1 MTSSIANSGSPQHPS
16 AKGVDSLGKNEAP
29 DNGAAKS
36 SNSPSGSGAQSH
48 ASTAQVES
56 SSPESDFFDEAFYPL
71 RPGYTRRL
79 IKKKYPP
86 PEMWD
91 LNFDE
96 QEWMKK
102 AYGEKVIVVDMD
114 DVPDGW
120 ILVDGMS
127 SQNSRS
133 RR

>member
-1 MTSSIANSGSPQHPS
+1 MTPSLAESESPQHLS
-16 AKGVDSLGKNEAP
+16 AKKVDSLGKNETP

-36 SNSPSGSGAQSH
+36 SNAPSGSGAELQ
-48 ASTAQVES
+48 ASAAQVER
-56 SSPESDFFDEAFYPL
+56 SSPEPDFFDEPLYPL

-79 IKKKYPP
+79 IKKKYAP

-91 LNFDE
+91 LDFDE

-102 AYGEKVIVVDMD
+102 AYGEKVIIVDMNN
-114 DVPDGW
+114 VPDGW

-127 SQNSRS
+127 SRNNRS
-133 RR
+133 